1 MIPLRLT
8 FDPALEPA
16 VAVRVVDAIY
26 AVLGS
31 SAVDLD
37 AVVGEAP
44 ARLRELVIQAENQ
57 GSAILALH
65 GAFLDEGLQD
75 ARVLITLQVRDE
87 APMTLIAPAES
98 AGEAAARGPGAP
110 R

>member
-26 AVLGS
+26 AVLGPG
-31 SAVDLD
+31 ALDVD
-37 AVVGEAP
+37 AVSGEAP
-44 ARLRELVIQAENQ
+44 ARMRELAVRAENP

-75 ARVLITLQVRDE
+75 ARVLITLQVREE

-98 AGEAAARGPGAP
+98 AGEAAPRAPGAP